1 MNKSAQTTGLDL
13 SQVNMVDLFDDS
25 TPIVADTTEAI
36 SEETLTAGDDQNSD
50 KGEDLDLNNDANLQ
64 ADADADASSHA
75 TAGDGAAGD
84 VDDRG
89 KGDATDDSSDDGDAD
104 SSVIG
109 ELGNLLGYDIEGD
122 FEDSYEG
129 IASYTQQ
136 VADKIAEQKLS
147 ELFEQMPDVQKFMQ
161 FRING
166 GDSNKY
172 FQTAQQAS
180 KYAGVEI
187 AEDNTQMQKQVVG
200 ALMEHQG
207 YSSEEIAETMED
219 LEDTGLLY
227 KKSVRDLNKLSS
239 IEQKREADLL
249 ENQRIQSEQSKVQ
262 NQETWNNINQTISSG
277 QVKGINISQSDKRK
291 FYDWMAKPV
300 DAQGRSQ
307 RMVEREKLDTESM
320 LAMEYMVYKGFD
332 LSKLAVNAAKT
343 SQTQNLKSKL
353 KANKGSA
360 KSRMS
365 GGKSSQPRATK
376 GLPGLDELF

>member
-1 MNKSAQTTGLDL
+1 MNNSAQPMGLDL

-25 TPIVADTTEAI
+25 TIPAADTAGADTDGLPAGDD
-36 SEETLTAGDDQNSD
+36 ANPDKGDDQN
-50 KGEDLDLNNDANLQ
+50 LNNDQDSQ
-64 ADADADASSHA
+64 ADANADASSDA
-75 TAGDGAAGD
+75 AADDGDS
-84 VDDRG
+84 
-89 KGDATDDSSDDGDAD
+89 GDADGGDQSNASDDSSDDGDSD
-104 SSVIG
+104 SSVIA
-109 ELGNLLGYDIEGD
+109 ELGNLLGYEIEGD

-161 FRING
+161 YRING
-166 GDSNKY
+166 GDSKKY
-172 FQTAQQAS
+172 FQTAQQAN

-187 AEDNTQMQKQVVG
+187 AEDNTQMQKQVIS

-207 YSSEEIAETMED
+207 YNTEEISETMED

-227 KKSVRDLNKLSS
+227 KKSVRDLNKLSTL
-239 IEQKREADLL
+239 EQKRESDML
-249 ENQRIQSEQSKVQ
+249 ETQRVQAEQAKVE
-262 NQETWNNINQTISSG
+262 NTETWNNINQAISTGS
-277 QVKGINISQSDKRK
+277 VKGININQSDRRK

-307 RMVEREKLDTESM
+307 RMVEREKFDTESM

-353 KANKGSA
+353 QANKGSA
-360 KSRMS
+360 KARMS
-365 GGKSSQPRATK
+365 GGKSSQPRAAR